1 MSLSLPLKFF
11 PRESKHLVKSCC
23 GDRGRGKRNSETRE
37 KDPRHLIV
45 ETAQISLPMVNL
57 VRNRLSSMSPQTHLL
72 LSTRVVVES
81 RFEMIAHAEA
91 FVAFVAEAI

>member
-11 PRESKHLVKSCC
+11 PRESKHLVKSC

-57 VRNRLSSMSPQTHLL
+57 VPNRLSSMSPQTHLL